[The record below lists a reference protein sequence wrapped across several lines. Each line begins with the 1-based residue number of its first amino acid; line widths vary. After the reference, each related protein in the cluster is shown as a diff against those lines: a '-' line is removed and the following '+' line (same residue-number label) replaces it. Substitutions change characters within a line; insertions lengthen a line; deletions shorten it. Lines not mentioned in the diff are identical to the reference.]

1 MQPVL
6 VETHAKNIRRFER
19 LLDEEREPAG
29 RRVLERLIDEE
40 REELRTI
47 PFRWGAPPTD

>member
-1 MQPVL
+1 MQTDFPD
-6 VETHAKNIRRFER
+6 THERNIRRFER

-29 RRVLERLIDEE
+29 RRVLERLIAEE
-40 REELRTI
+40 RTLLRSV